1 MGSSGRHTG
10 LTGTMAFSVSLPLTP
25 EEDEEQLVMR
35 RMRNSVA
42 ELKREMRILDYKMQ
56 RVKVKANQAKEQREK
71 IELNEGTVCMTG
83 EPSPF
88 RAFIPQDEV
97 VQSRRVYKVFIFF
110 KMLIDLLTWQ
120 GCTINNRT

>member
-56 RVKVKANQAKEQREK
+56 RVKVKANQQREK
-71 IELNEGTVCMTG
+71 IELHEGTVCMTG

-88 RAFIPQDEV
+88 RAFIPQEEV
-97 VQSRRVYKVFIFF
+97 VQSRRVYK
-110 KMLIDLLTWQ
+110 
-120 GCTINNRT
+120 GCTINNRALH